1 MRDDSPIEILGHISR
16 GFVIANDATI
26 KIFADFVSV
35 RLGFDVTK
43 DSKVRVFDDL
53 FCHMI
58 PLYPSAVEW
67 PFRASS

>member
-26 KIFADFVSV
+26 KVLADFVSV
-35 RLGFDVTK
+35 RLGFNVTK
-43 DSKVRVFDDL
+43 DSKIRVFDDL
-53 FCHMI
+53 FCHGVPFI
-58 PLYPSAVEW
+58 LPAVEW